1 MKSMLVEDAPRLL
14 VGLRVVGRVDAG
26 VADVAGQQGAGRA
39 RDLLR
44 DRQRRPVDPR
54 EVFLAPDDL
63 ELGAVRVVGEGL
75 DDIRARVD
83 EIAMQAFDQLRVL
96 ENDLGDVGA
105 GLQVAAALEL
115 EQIAFGADDRA
126 GGQPLQESEGFSRY
140 LLGRVLSRHDRDY
153 TRVVESGAI
162 RLSVA

>member
-1 MKSMLVEDAPRLL
+1 M
-14 VGLRVVGRVDAG
+14 
-26 VADVAGQQGAGRA
+26 
-39 RDLLR
+39 
-44 DRQRRPVDPR
+44 
-54 EVFLAPDDL
+54 
-63 ELGAVRVVGEGL
+63 RVVGEGL

-83 EIAMQAFDQLRVL
+83 EIAMKAFDQLRVL

-162 RLSVA
+162 PLSVA